1 MKFFANQNSDSQTWS
16 LQFVTILLTIIFV
29 PGGMLLLP
37 LVLARSK
44 ALRRAAG
51 WLKSQ
56 RSCQDRLTNRSDRL
70 R

>member
-1 MKFFANQNSDSQTWS
+1 MKFFATQNSDLQSWS
-16 LQFVTILLTIIFV
+16 PQFVTILLTIIFV

-56 RSCQDRLTNRSDRL
+56 RSCEDKLTHRADRL

>member
-16 LQFVTILLTIIFV
+16 PQFVTILLTIIFV

-56 RSCQDRLTNRSDRL
+56 RSCQDRLTNRGARL

>member
-1 MKFFANQNSDSQTWS
+1 MKFSANQNADSQTWS
-16 LQFVTILLTIIFV
+16 PQFVTILLTIIFV

-37 LVLARSK
+37 LVFARSK

-51 WLKSQ
+51 WLKSP
-56 RSCQDRLTNRSDRL
+56 RIREHKLAHLIDPL